1 MDVPRERVLL
11 VHVIL
16 HGEVDLDDGAEFFH
30 LATDCDADVLELL
43 PVARSR
49 PDPATFIGSGKVQEL
64 AEKVRETA
72 ADLVLFDRTLSPV
85 QERNLERALQCRVMD
100 RVGLILDIFA
110 RRARTHEG
118 QLQVELAQL
127 TRLRTRLIRGWTHL
141 ERQRGGIGL
150 RGPGETQLETD
161 RRLIGDRIQS
171 LRQKLLKVVAHRRT
185 QRRARQ
191 RAPVPTVALVGYT
204 NAGKST
210 LFNAL
215 TQRSNHAADR
225 LFATL
230 DPAIGRLPIAGQDVV
245 LLADTVGFM
254 RDLPTDLIAAF
265 RATLEE
271 VNQAQLLLHVVDGSA
286 ADRDTQMAAVAS
298 VLGEIGADALPVLV
312 VFNKVDRTG
321 EPGGGIY
328 DASGRLLAVNVSAQS
343 GAGLDALLQ
352 AILEKVGRAMLR
364 VELTLNPEEGA
375 WRASLHRVATVL
387 EEDFDAE
394 GKIRMVFDIDDLAW
408 RRLRAQM
415 RRHGCQA
422 PEPTPTIPELIKEGD
437 WYAVE

>member
-1 MDVPRERVLL
+1 M
-11 VHVIL
+11 
-16 HGEVDLDDGAEFFH
+16 HGETDPDDGAEFFH
-30 LATDCDADVLELL
+30 LATDSGADVLDLWAV
-43 PVARSR
+43 PRTR
-49 PDPATFIGSGKVQEL
+49 PDPATFIGSGKV
-64 AEKVRETA
+64 AEIAEVVRDSA
-72 ADLVLFDRTLSPV
+72 VDLVLFDRALSPI
-85 QERNLERALQCRVMD
+85 QERNLERAWQCRVID

-118 QLQVELAQL
+118 KLQVELAQL

-171 LRQKLLKVVAHRRT
+171 LREKLVKVAAHRAT

-191 RAPVPTVALVGYT
+191 RAPLPTVALVGYT
-204 NAGKST
+204 NAGKSS

-215 TQRSNHAADR
+215 TESSDYAADR

-230 DPAIGRLPIAGQDVV
+230 DPAIGRVQVTGQDAV

-286 ADRDTQMAAVAS
+286 ADRDMQIAAVES
-298 VLGEIGADALPVLV
+298 VLKEIGADDLPRLL
-312 VFNKVDRTG
+312 VFNKADVSG
-321 EPGGGIY
+321 ERAGCVY
-328 DASGRLLAVNVSAQS
+328 DATGGLVAVRVSAS
-343 GAGLDALLQ
+343 NREGLADLLQ
-352 AILEKVGRAMLR
+352 AMLQRVGRSILR
-364 VELTLNPEEGA
+364 TELTLNPQEGA
-375 WRASLHRVATVL
+375 LRACLYRMAHVI
-387 EEDFDAE
+387 EEVFDDE
-394 GKIRMVFDIDDLAW
+394 GKTHIVFDIDDLAW

-415 RRHGCQA
+415 RSNGCQA
-422 PEPTPTIPELIKEGD
+422 LDSTPTIPEIVEEGER
-437 WYAVE
+437 YAVE